1 MKNYT
6 HYLDYTVEQ
15 WVEDPDF
22 LKWLKEP
29 NSDYYSVF
37 SRLKKMEPDVAQ
49 KMDEA
54 QNLLFEMIAVEPS
67 LSKDTVE
74 KIWKGVQRE
83 TRKSKQISR
92 TMQIWRVSVAATVLL
107 VLGFTVLMHNVNSGV
122 SYNDLSENISLD
134 SIKNVTL
141 KIGDNSEI
149 LLSNKAEVMITDDN
163 RIIVRTA
170 KGEEMSMSGVEFS
183 DKKMGWLAVP
193 KGKRAS
199 VSFADGSKATLRPG
213 SKIVFPSEFGKINR
227 EIFVEGE
234 VFMEVTKNKLK
245 PFIVKTDKMDVEVLG
260 TSFDVQAYPSQN
272 TQSVILVTG
281 LVNVKTTSNR
291 VTQITPNQ
299 KFTLD
304 ASSNT
309 EIVKQVKVYDYISW
323 KEDILSFESEKLS
336 VVLKALSNYYGITFN
351 YNAEQLNQIT
361 LSGKL
366 NLNDNIED
374 VMLVL
379 TATANIKY
387 ETINTN
393 IIKIDVK
400 Q

>member
-29 NSDYYSVF
+29 NSDYNSVF

-107 VLGFTVLMHNVNSGV
+107 VLGFTVLIHNVNSGV

>member
-1 MKNYT
+1 
-6 HYLDYTVEQ
+6 
-15 WVEDPDF
+15 
-22 LKWLKEP
+22 
-29 NSDYYSVF
+29 
-37 SRLKKMEPDVAQ
+37 
-49 KMDEA
+49 
-54 QNLLFEMIAVEPS
+54 
-67 LSKDTVE
+67 
-74 KIWKGVQRE
+74 
-83 TRKSKQISR
+83 
-92 TMQIWRVSVAATVLL
+92 
-107 VLGFTVLMHNVNSGV
+107 MHNVNSGV

-299 KFTLD
+299 KFTLN